1 LRSYPGEADANPL
14 RLRNSIGV
22 AQVRPYTFNIQ
33 PFIADNRLVPQGY
46 ATAEPFAIE
55 RAAVK
60 SNAFM
65 FSDFGY
71 PGYAGTVSCLE
82 STVKQRGKAV
92 AAFVRG
98 AAKGWRNCLAD
109 PTPAN
114 ALIKKDNPAMSDEQ
128 LAHSVGKLRHSG
140 VVTGGDA
147 GRLGIGTITD
157 ARAKASYDFM
167 VSAKLVDPARVE
179 LSQTYTTEFVRD

>member
-1 LRSYPGEADANPL
+1 
-14 RLRNSIGV
+14 
-22 AQVRPYTFNIQ
+22 
-33 PFIADNRLVPQGY
+33 
-46 ATAEPFAIE
+46 
-55 RAAVK
+55 
-60 SNAFM
+60 M

-98 AAKGWRNCLAD
+98 TAEDWRNCLAD

-128 LAHSVGKLRHSG
+128 LAYSVGKLRQSG

-167 VSAKLVDPARVE
+167 VSAKLVGPARFE

>member
-1 LRSYPGEADANPL
+1 
-14 RLRNSIGV
+14 
-22 AQVRPYTFNIQ
+22 
-33 PFIADNRLVPQGY
+33 
-46 ATAEPFAIE
+46 
-55 RAAVK
+55 
-60 SNAFM
+60 M

-98 AAKGWRNCLAD
+98 TAEDWRNCLAD

-128 LAHSVGKLRHSG
+128 LAYSVGKLRQSG

-167 VSAKLVDPARVE
+167 VSANSSTRPGSNSRRPTPQSSCVIEGSALNRWRACARHSSAMAALGISVRREPA
-179 LSQTYTTEFVRD
+179 